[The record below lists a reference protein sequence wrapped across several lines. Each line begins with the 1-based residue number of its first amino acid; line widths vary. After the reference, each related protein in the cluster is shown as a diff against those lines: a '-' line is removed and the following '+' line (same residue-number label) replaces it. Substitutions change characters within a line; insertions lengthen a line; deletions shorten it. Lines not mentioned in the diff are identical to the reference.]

1 METHLLKLGAWLHRD
16 GGMETSFDRT
26 HRFPLLSEQVS
37 EEYLSPIVVLYD
49 ISPTQER
56 QNQEDMVY
64 LLVAEYSKEVLV
76 VPRYFIALR
85 QNQEQQK
92 YPCNQLQS

>member
-1 METHLLKLGAWLHRD
+1 METHLLKLGAWLYGD
-16 GGMETSFDRT
+16 GGMETFFDRT

-56 QNQEDMVY
+56 
-64 LLVAEYSKEVLV
+64 
-76 VPRYFIALR
+76 
-85 QNQEQQK
+85 
-92 YPCNQLQS
+92 